1 MPTQTPTARLSAQ
14 DLAEYTTLYA
24 RRNALLDELG
34 TTSTS
39 ISAGGNTQSLQRDAA
54 TISAE
59 LRAVTDRMRELLH
72 LPNARGRR
80 VDLPSFA
87 P

>member
-1 MPTQTPTARLSAQ
+1 MPTQTPAARLSAQ
-14 DLAEYTTLYA
+14 DLSEYATLYA
-24 RRNALLDELG
+24 RRNALIDELG

-72 LPNARGRR
+72 LPNARGHR